1 MILGQFGRYTSQD
14 DGFDLGEFEEDIER
28 AWAEYVQERGL
39 EEYAGDF
46 EEDFRVERVYA
57 PFKPLNN
64 NSKPYTV
71 IETDNLRIA
80 AADDMPGIVE
90 TLSATASKLLH
101 GDTSTRYKERR
112 QGVDVRGFGKS
123 NIKEESLDRDYFLVT
138 YLEDNLAFWDQP
150 GNAWDME
157 VLWREAFLEDPNNL

>member
-14 DGFDLGEFEEDIER
+14 NRFDLDEFEEDIER

-39 EEYAGDF
+39 EEYTGDF
-46 EEDFRVERVYA
+46 EEDFRIERVYA

-71 IETDNLRIA
+71 IETDNLGIA
-80 AADDMPGIVE
+80 AADDMPGIIE

-101 GDTSTRYKERR
+101 GDTGTRYKERR

-123 NIKEESLDRDYFLVT
+123 NIREESLDRDYFLVT
-138 YLEDNLAFWDQP
+138 YLEDNLEFRHHLGGA
-150 GNAWDME
+150 GNME
-157 VLWREAFLEDPNNL
+157 LLWREVFLEDPANF